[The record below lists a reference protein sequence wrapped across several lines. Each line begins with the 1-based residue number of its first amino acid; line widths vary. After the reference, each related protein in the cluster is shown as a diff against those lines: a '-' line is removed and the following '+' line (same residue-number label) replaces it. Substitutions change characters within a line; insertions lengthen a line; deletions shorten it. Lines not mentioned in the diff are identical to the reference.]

1 MNEPTEQYRV
11 LFQPDNVAIM
21 VNPGDNLM
29 ESAIAA
35 GVHINASCGGSG
47 TCGTCNVVIH
57 EGEVES
63 TRSEKVSEADYA
75 AGVRQSC
82 RSRVKGDL
90 VVEIP
95 AQSRLEMAVLSKEK
109 SVASGHHG
117 LMARGWRF
125 DPPVTKLFLELT
137 PPTTSD
143 NSSDLTRLVRVLE
156 EQHGLIN
163 VDVSYAVIR
172 KMAHLIRQSDWRVTA
187 TVLREDSVNL
197 VINLEAGDTRDTHY
211 GLVFDI
217 GTTAVRGQLLD
228 LNRGRARATTIA
240 YNGQLS
246 YGADVIS
253 RMVQSQKPG
262 GQGKLQRA
270 LVSTL
275 NELIHE
281 MVNQSQVDIQDVN
294 HLLVAANTVMVH
306 LLLGINPLY
315 LRVSPYVPT
324 VSLPPPVRARDL
336 EIEVAEHVHLCVVPS
351 VASYVGGDIVA
362 GILGSGIYQR
372 DEITLYIDIGTNGE
386 IVVGNREWM
395 VTAAAS
401 AGPTFEGGGVKHGML
416 ATQGAI
422 EDFALNR
429 ETLEPITSTIGNV
442 KPLGIC
448 GSGLINAVAVMLR
461 ADILGQNGKFNRDLP
476 TKRIRS
482 GQDGYEYVLATSK
495 ESQSGKD
502 IVITEIDV
510 DNLIRAKAAIFAGCQ
525 TLIRSVGAVCGQ
537 LERVIIA
544 GSFGSHLD
552 VENAIT
558 IGLLPDLP
566 RERFIFIGNGSLLGA
581 RLSSFSR
588 QLQADGRRI
597 AAMMTNLELSER
609 PDYMENYMA
618 AMFLPHTNA
627 AELFPS
633 VRMGE
638 KHELLHRHCR

>member
-47 TCGTCNVVIH
+47 TCGTCNVIIR

-63 TRSEKVSEADYA
+63 QRSEKVSEADYA

-82 RSRVKGDL
+82 RSRVRGDL
-90 VVEIP
+90 IVEIP
-95 AQSRLEMAVLSKEK
+95 AESRLEMAVLSKEK
-109 SVASGHHG
+109 AVASGHHG

-125 DPPVTKLFLELT
+125 DPPVTKLFLEL
-137 PPTTSD
+137 PLPTTTD
-143 NSSDLTRLVRVLE
+143 NSSDLTRLVRALE
-156 EQHGLIN
+156 EQHGLKD
-163 VDVSYAVIR
+163 VEVSYAVIR
-172 KMAHLIRQSDWRVTA
+172 KMAHLFRQSSWRVTA

-197 VINLEAGDTRDTHY
+197 VINLEAGDRRDTHY

-228 LNRGRARATTIA
+228 LNRGKAKATTIA

-270 LVSTL
+270 LVGTL
-275 NELIHE
+275 NELIGD
-281 MVNQSQVDIQDVN
+281 MLNQAQVDIQDVN

-306 LLLGINPLY
+306 LLLGINPHY
-315 LRVSPYVPT
+315 LRMSPYVPT
-324 VSLPPPVRARDL
+324 VSQPPPVRARDL
-336 EIEVAEHVHLCVVPS
+336 EIEVADHVHLCVVPS

-362 GILGSGIYQR
+362 GILGSGVYQR
-372 DEITLYIDIGTNGE
+372 EEITLYIDIGTNGE

-422 EDFALNR
+422 EDFSLDQK
-429 ETLEPITSTIGNV
+429 TLEPITSTIGNG

-461 ADILGQNGKFNRDLP
+461 MGILAQNGKFNRDLP
-476 TKRIRS
+476 TERIRS
-482 GQDGYEYVLATSK
+482 GQDGYEYVLANSK
-495 ESQSGKD
+495 ESQNGKD

-525 TLIRSVGAVCGQ
+525 TLIRSVGSACGQ
-537 LERVIIA
+537 LQRVIIA

-552 VENAIT
+552 VENAVT

-609 PDYMENYMA
+609 PDYMDNYMA

-627 AELFPS
+627 AELFPN
-633 VRMGE
+633 VRMG
-638 KHELLHRHCR
+638 KKI

>member
-1 MNEPTEQYRV
+1 MNELTEQYRV

-47 TCGTCNVVIH
+47 TCGTCNVIIR

-63 TRSEKVSEADYA
+63 ERSEKVSEADYA
-75 AGVRQSC
+75 SGVRQSC
-82 RSRVKGDL
+82 RSRVRGDL
-90 VVEIP
+90 IVEIP
-95 AQSRLEMAVLSKEK
+95 AESRLEMAVLSKEK
-109 SVASGHHG
+109 AVASGHHG

-125 DPPVTKLFLELT
+125 DPPVTKLFLEL
-137 PPTTSD
+137 PLPTTTD
-143 NSSDLTRLVRVLE
+143 NSSDLTRLVRALE
-156 EQHGLIN
+156 EQHGLKD
-163 VDVSYAVIR
+163 VEVSYAVIR
-172 KMAHLIRQSDWRVTA
+172 KMAHLFRQSGWRVTA
-187 TVLREDSVNL
+187 TVLREEPVNL
-197 VINLEAGDTRDTHY
+197 VINLEAGDRRDTHY

-228 LNRGRARATTIA
+228 LNRGKAKATTIA

-270 LVSTL
+270 LVGTL
-275 NELIHE
+275 NELIRD
-281 MVNQSQVDIQDVN
+281 MLNQAQVDIQDVN

-315 LRVSPYVPT
+315 LRMSPYVPT

-336 EIEVAEHVHLCVVPS
+336 EIEVADHVHLCVVPS

-362 GILGSGIYQR
+362 GILGSGVYQR
-372 DEITLYIDIGTNGE
+372 EEITLYIDIGTNGE

-416 ATQGAI
+416 ATHGAI
-422 EDFALNR
+422 EDFSLDAQ
-429 ETLEPITSTIGNV
+429 TLEPITSTIGNG

-448 GSGLINAVAVMLR
+448 GSGLINTVAVMLR
-461 ADILGQNGKFNRDLP
+461 MGILAQNGKFNRDLP
-476 TKRIRS
+476 TKRIRN
-482 GQDGYEYVLATSK
+482 GQDGYEYVLANGK
-495 ESQSGKD
+495 ESQNGKD

-525 TLIRSVGAVCGQ
+525 TLIRSVGASCGQ

-552 VENAIT
+552 IENAIT

-566 RERFIFIGNGSLLGA
+566 RERFVFIGNGSLLGA

-609 PDYMENYMA
+609 PDYMDNYMA

-633 VRMGE
+633 VRMGRE
-638 KHELLHRHCR
+638 T